1 MSQNK
6 SANRLF
12 LAVVMIYIGGS
23 LGFSALSAFT
33 PMGNLPVYVS
43 LLVSQALVFVPCFLY
58 CKWKKIKI
66 RELVP
71 YRKINFVTIILV
83 IICTYLM
90 YPLMIV
96 LNAISMLF
104 STSGTASVME
114 LMQGQNFV
122 LSTLFMALLPACV
135 EEFMF
140 RGVLFHTYRKSKML
154 PAIFLSAFLFGCM
167 HMNLNQ
173 FMYAFALGVYLA
185 FLVEATGS
193 IFSSML
199 AHFTLNFT
207 SVVMSF
213 LLPYFYQSL
222 GVSETEMSPQVGNGG
237 LMADMPG
244 GEITM
249 LLMGIMV
256 WAVIAIAT
264 TCAGFGIYMAI
275 CKING
280 RWGYVKRMFK
290 GGTRERLI
298 SISLILGILITFAFM
313 GFTIY
318 LEYL

>member
-6 SANRLF
+6 SSNRLF

-244 GEITM
+244 GEIAM

-256 WAVIAIAT
+256 WAVIAVAT